1 MYLLVMSIIDFPIE
15 KINEFLKKRDFKIT
29 TQPTHDENHQV
40 TTNVKIKLTGVK
52 DYLSVGEK
60 IPHLQYTITILPTNE
75 ESDMWN
81 RTWAKFYGKVLPIT
95 TSSGQYSELRSR
107 TDNELKD
114 FLRYFNIN
122 EETICTKVI
131 NKVSETPLK
140 ESIIY
145 KTNKKFTFESLVRN
159 WFKKNPHKHTL
170 NPKQQEKVIKQI
182 INTNV

>member
-15 KINEFLKKRDFKIT
+15 KINEFLKKRVFKIT

-52 DYLSVGEK
+52 DYLSVGEE

-114 FLRYFNIN
+114 FLNKAGELLNENGFIHIIGHKTNPWTKSKNIVKYFN
-122 EETICTKVI
+122 K
-131 NKVSETPLK
+131 LK
-140 ESIIY
+140 DSDELLY
-145 KTNKKFTFESLVRN
+145 DLV
-159 WFKKNPHKHTL
+159 
-170 NPKQQEKVIKQI
+170 
-182 INTNV
+182 